1 MYQSKFTNNSGAGR
15 RRPSTQSRPVFGAK
29 PSFGGQPRSSSS
41 NSSQSRPSFGGQA
54 RPSFS
59 NSSQSRPS
67 FGGQARPSYGGQQR
81 SHFGSP
87 SRGGSSFGGGR
98 GRGKRNFAS
107 QIDPAM
113 FIKKACPVI
122 KIEDSPVTNNF
133 TDFNFNEVLMKNI
146 SDKGYIKPT
155 PIQDQIIPHILNK
168 RDVLGVA
175 NTGTGKTAAFAIPLI
190 NQILENPNKRIL
202 ILAPTRE
209 LAQQIKQEIR
219 SFTFDLRVYVALA
232 IGGAYIREQILDI
245 KRDPHI
251 IVGTPGRIQD
261 LAKRRVLNFSK
272 FDTVVLDEVDR
283 MLDMGFVGEIKE
295 IIAQI
300 PSPHQTLFFSATVN
314 KKIQPLIDS
323 FLINPARISV
333 ETQESSKNV
342 EQDVVR
348 VRREDKEK
356 TLISLIK
363 QDGFNK
369 VLIFGATK
377 VMVEKISTS
386 LKAEGFRCGSLHGN
400 KAQYQ
405 RQTTLRAFKENMIN
419 VLVATD
425 VAARGLDVADITH
438 VINYDIPNN
447 YEDYVHR
454 IGRTGR
460 GDATGVALTF
470 IEDRY

>member
-1 MYQSKFTNNSGAGR
+1 MYQNKFTNNSGAGR
-15 RRPSTQSRPVFGAK
+15 RRPSSQNRPVFG
-29 PSFGGQPRSSSS
+29 SQPRSSS
-41 NSSQSRPSFGGQA
+41 
-54 RPSFS
+54 S

-81 SHFGSP
+81 SRFAGP
-87 SRGGSSFGGGR
+87 SRGR
-98 GRGKRNFAS
+98 NKRSFAS

-113 FIKKACPVI
+113 FIKRACPIV

-133 TDFNFNEVLMKNI
+133 TDFNFNEILTKNI
-146 SDKGYIKPT
+146 LDKGYIKPT
-155 PIQDQIIPHILNK
+155 PIQDQIIPHILNNQ
-168 RDVLGVA
+168 DVLGIA
-175 NTGTGKTAAFAIPLI
+175 NTGTGKTAAFALPLI
-190 NQILENPNKRIL
+190 HQLLEDPNKRVL

-219 SFTFDLRVYVALA
+219 SFTFDLRIYVALA

-251 IVGTPGRIQD
+251 IVGTPGRIKD
-261 LAKRRVLNFSK
+261 LANRRVLNFSK
-272 FDTVVLDEVDR
+272 FNTIVLDEVDR
-283 MLDMGFVGEIKE
+283 MLDMGFVGDIKE
-295 IIAQI
+295 IIEQL
-300 PSPHQTLFFSATVN
+300 PKPHQTLFFSATTN
-314 KKIQPLIDS
+314 KKIDVLINS
-323 FLINPARISV
+323 FLTNPAKISV
-333 ETQESSKNV
+333 RTQESSKNV

-356 TLISLIK
+356 VLVSLLK
-363 QDGFNK
+363 QEDFKK

-377 VMVEKISTS
+377 VMVEKIATT

-405 RQTTLRAFKENMIN
+405 RQTTLRAFKENIIN

-438 VINYDIPNN
+438 VINFDIPNN

-460 GDATGVALTF
+460 GDAAGVALTF
-470 IEDRY
+470 IENRY

>member
-1 MYQSKFTNNSGAGR
+1 MYQNKFTNNSGAGR
-15 RRPSTQSRPVFGAK
+15 RRPSSQSRPVFG
-29 PSFGGQPRSSSS
+29 SSSSS
-41 NSSQSRPSFGGQA
+41 NSQA
-54 RPSFS
+54 RPSYG

-81 SHFGSP
+81 SRFAGP

-98 GRGKRNFAS
+98 GRGKRSFAS

-113 FIKKACPVI
+113 FIKKACPIV
-122 KIEDSPVTNNF
+122 KIEDAPVTNNF
-133 TDFNFNEVLMKNI
+133 TDFNFNEVLTKNI
-146 SDKGYIKPT
+146 VDKGYIKPT
-155 PIQDQIIPHILNK
+155 PIQDQIIPHILNNQ
-168 RDVLGVA
+168 DVLGIA
-175 NTGTGKTAAFAIPLI
+175 NTGTGKTAAFALPLI
-190 NQILENPNKRIL
+190 HQLLEDPNKRVL

-219 SFTFDLRVYVALA
+219 SFTFDLRIYVALA

-251 IVGTPGRIQD
+251 IVGTPGRIKD
-261 LAKRRVLNFSK
+261 LANRRVLNFSK
-272 FDTVVLDEVDR
+272 FNTIVLDEVDR
-283 MLDMGFVGEIKE
+283 MLDMGFVGDIKE
-295 IIAQI
+295 IIEQL
-300 PSPHQTLFFSATVN
+300 PKPHQTLFFSATTN
-314 KKIQPLIDS
+314 KKIDVLINS
-323 FLINPARISV
+323 FLTNPAKISV
-333 ETQESSKNV
+333 RTQESSKNV
-342 EQDVVR
+342 EQDVVK
-348 VRREDKEK
+348 VKREDKERV
-356 TLISLIK
+356 LVSLLK
-363 QDGFNK
+363 QDGFEK

-377 VMVEKISTS
+377 VMVEKISTT
-386 LKAEGFRCGSLHGN
+386 LKSEGFKCGSLHGN

-405 RQTTLRAFKENMIN
+405 RQTTLRAFKENIIN

-460 GDATGVALTF
+460 GDAAGVALTF